1 VNITAFAADLASTEQ
16 RYADRTPEREELQQ
30 RLEEH
35 GILGADSPE
44 RVRNRL
50 MRLGTDRETAVA
62 VAEAGAVEAPPPP
75 VPGET
80 LVALERLL
88 GTNDLIG
95 ISFLPAGYTAARAVG
110 RIQVGAAGGHV
121 VGFGTG
127 FMVSPHLLL
136 TNNHVFSSADDARSS
151 LLEFNFEAAPG
162 GTMRRSVLF
171 GFEPESFFVTDA
183 ALDFSLVAVR
193 QQASSGEM
201 LSDFGWNPLIAQEGK
216 AIVGEFV
223 NIIQHPGGEPK
234 QLALR
239 ENKLIDVLPDFLH
252 YETDTAPGSSG
263 SPVFND
269 QWEVVALHHSGV
281 PRKDADGNILAIG
294 GGRWDPS
301 MGEQRV
307 DWIANEGVRV
317 SRILTNL
324 RERQLD
330 TAQDALRRELV
341 AAASPPTESL
351 PQADGAAPAIAAGTG
366 VVATGGETGFTIPL
380 NVTISVP
387 AAPRAATAAAAA
399 TAASP
404 TAAVPAAA
412 GTAAAPAAAQPEDL
426 QAALAE
432 ADAARTKPYFDQ
444 AADDAARGTYYAGID
459 LNAQPSELFA
469 ALNRLVETTHE
480 PKPRYR
486 PSVMVYPFVDLHE
499 DLLIHSIYS
508 GKKFEPADLIHE
520 DFQIDQQ
527 RTLRMQELFL
537 TEATLSQARI
547 EHELDVLEALLP
559 FNCEH
564 VVPQS
569 WFGKQEPMRGDLHHL
584 FALESGCNS
593 FRGNTPYFDFV
604 EAEEVVR
611 TDCGRREQAKFEP
624 TSGKGTVAR
633 AVFYF
638 LLRYPREIRS
648 DALEGSGEDLRQLV
662 AERLPTL
669 LEWHK
674 TEPPGLY
681 EHHRNAAIAA
691 VQGNRNPF
699 VDMPELASKVDLA
712 GALTS

>member
-1 VNITAFAADLASTEQ
+1 MNITAFAADLASTER
-16 RYADRTPEREELQQ
+16 RYAERAPEREELQQ

-35 GILGADSPE
+35 GILGADTPD
-44 RVRNRL
+44 RVRSRL

-62 VAEAGAVEAPPPP
+62 VAEAGAAEAPPPP

-95 ISFLPAGYTAARAVG
+95 IAFLPAGYTAARAVG
-110 RIQVGAAGGHV
+110 RIQVGAAAGHV

-136 TNNHVFSSADDARSS
+136 TNNHVFSSADEARGS
-151 LLEFNFEAAPG
+151 LVEFNFETAPG

-171 GFEPESFFVTDA
+171 RFEPESLFVTDA
-183 ALDFSLVAVR
+183 ALDYSLVAVA

-239 ENKLIDVLPDFLH
+239 ENKLVDVLPDFLH

-281 PRKDADGNILAIG
+281 PRKDAAGNILAVG

-330 TAQDALRRELV
+330 AAQDTLRRELV

-351 PQADGAAPAIAAGTG
+351 PQTDGAPAIVAGAG
-366 VVATGGETGFTIPL
+366 LVASGGETGFTIPL

-387 AAPRAATAAAAA
+387 VAPRAATTAAA
-399 TAASP
+399 TAAAPSTP
-404 TAAVPAAA
+404 SAAAVPAAP
-412 GTAAAPAAAQPEDL
+412 GRPADAEL

-432 ADAARTKPYFDQ
+432 ADAARTRPYFDET
-444 AADDAARGTYYAGID
+444 ADEDARNRYYAGID
-459 LNAQPSELFA
+459 LDAQPSELFVV
-469 ALNRLVETTHE
+469 LNRLVETTHD

-486 PSVMVYPFVDLHE
+486 PAVMVYPFVDLHE
-499 DLLIHSIYS
+499 DVLLHSIYS
-508 GKKFEPADLIHE
+508 GKKFEPADLIRE

-527 RTLRMQELFL
+527 RALRMQELFL
-537 TEATLSQARI
+537 TEATPSQARI

-604 EAEEVVR
+604 DDEEVVR
-611 TDCGRREQAKFEP
+611 TDCGRREQARFEP
-624 TSGKGTVAR
+624 SSGKGTVAR

-638 LLRYPREIRS
+638 LLRYPRAIQS

-662 AERLPTL
+662 AERLPLL
-669 LEWHK
+669 LEWHG
-674 TEPPGLY
+674 TEPPALY
-681 EHHRNAAIAA
+681 ERHRNAAIAA
-691 VQGNRNPF
+691 AQGNRNPF
-699 VDMPELASKVDLA
+699 IDMPELASKVDLA
-712 GALTS
+712 GPLAP